1 MKVILL
7 LPNVNAKVKNGWLD
21 VCQERLI
28 TLFKYN

>member
-7 LPNVNAKVKNGWLD
+7 LTNVNAKVKDGWMD

-28 TLFKYN
+28 TLFK